1 MLRQEGAE
9 THALA
14 RLCSRRRTLPAL
26 GSMSDSAVTLRT
38 KKFITNRLLQR
49 KQFVRCRPPDGARQP
64 CSLGRF
70 GAGIDPPSLHST
82 SRTRCACLQ
91 VCEVIHPG
99 LASVSK
105 SDIKDK
111 LAKLYKVRAPLPR
124 RRPRVCAA
132 STPHPGRTPGLT
144 PQVSDPSCVL
154 VYGFKVAFGGGR
166 SSGFGLIYDNIQA
179 AKKFEPK
186 YRLTRFGMGKAKAG
200 GRKGRKEKKNRLK
213 KLRGTKKAKTGA
225 K

>member
-9 THALA
+9 THALP
-14 RLCSRRRTLPAL
+14 RLCLRRRTVPAL

-49 KQFVRCRPPDGARQP
+49 KQFVRRRPPDGARQP
-64 CSLGRF
+64 CGLGRF

-82 SRTRCACLQ
+82 SRARCACLQ

-111 LAKLYKVRAPLPR
+111 LAKLYKARAPPR

-132 STPHPGRTPGLT
+132 PIPQPGRTP
-144 PQVSDPSCVL
+144 
-154 VYGFKVAFGGGR
+154 A
-166 SSGFGLIYDNIQA
+166 
-179 AKKFEPK
+179 
-186 YRLTRFGMGKAKAG
+186 
-200 GRKGRKEKKNRLK
+200 
-213 KLRGTKKAKTGA
+213 
-225 K
+225 